1 MMLNQTHSP
10 KHLSIAGVLLTIGVT
25 IGFLWTAWQWHQRDN
40 WPPKLS
46 VRAIQANEAQTF
58 RHLQQFAQ
66 AQKLYKEA
74 DWDQDGRKTY
84 AKFPAHLWMSVDKHN
99 QQVPVNLV
107 PRELGFAMGAD
118 TAVNG
123 YYFRNFDAQEAPE
136 TTSIK
141 KIDYASEW
149 AMAAI
154 PAIYRKTGLLMFLS
168 DSSGEI
174 FVKDTRNIP
183 LFYPA
188 NPQSDEWKRID
199 TLEQLQ
205 QLQRTMEYGSPDPT

>member
-1 MMLNQTHSP
+1 MMINKTQSP
-10 KHLSIAGVLLTIGVT
+10 NNLSIAGILLTIGVT
-25 IGFLWTAWQWHQRDN
+25 IGFVWAAWQWHQRDN

-46 VRAIQANEAQTF
+46 VSAIQANEVQTF
-58 RHLQQFAQ
+58 QHLQQFAQ
-66 AQKLYKEA
+66 AQALYKDV
-74 DWDQDGRKTY
+74 DWDHDGRKTY

-99 QQVPVNLV
+99 QQIPVNLV
-107 PRELGFAMGAD
+107 SRDLGFAMGAD

-123 YYFRNFDAQEAPE
+123 YYFRNFDTQETPGAAV
-136 TTSIK
+136 IR
-141 KIDYASEW
+141 KIDYASAW

-168 DSSGEI
+168 DSSGRV
-174 FVKDTRNIP
+174 FARDARNPP

-188 NPQSDEWKRID
+188 DAQADEWSRVD

-205 QLQRTMEYGSPDPT
+205 QLQHAAEYIPPDSM

>member
-1 MMLNQTHSP
+1 MMKQTQSP
-10 KHLSIAGVLLTIGVT
+10 NNLSIAGVLLTIGVT
-25 IGFLWTAWQWHQRDN
+25 IGFLWAAWQWYQRDN
-40 WPPKLS
+40 WPLKLS
-46 VRAIQANEAQTF
+46 VSAIQANEVQTF
-58 RHLQQFAQ
+58 RCLQQFAQ
-66 AQKLYKEA
+66 AQKLYKDA

-84 AKFPAHLWMSVDKHN
+84 AKFPAHLWVSVNKHN

-107 PRELGFAMGAD
+107 SRELGFAMGPD
-118 TAVNG
+118 TTVNG
-123 YYFRNFDAQEAPE
+123 YYFRNFDTQETPE
-136 TTSIK
+136 TTFIK

-168 DSSGEI
+168 DSSGQI
-174 FVKDTRNIP
+174 FVKDARNIP

-188 NPQSDEWKRID
+188 NPQSEEWSKVD

-205 QLQRTMEYGSPDPT
+205 HFQHSIEAEY

>member
-1 MMLNQTHSP
+1 MFHNTQA
-10 KHLSIAGVLLTIGVT
+10 KNNLSIAGVLLTIGVT
-25 IGFLWTAWQWHQRDN
+25 LGFLWAAWQWHQRDN

-46 VRAIQANEAQTF
+46 VKAIQTNEAQTF

-66 AQKLYKEA
+66 AQNLYKET
-74 DWDQDGRKTY
+74 DWDQDGKKTY

-99 QQVPVNLV
+99 QQVPVNLI
-107 PRELGFAMGAD
+107 PRELGFAMGPD

-123 YYFRNFDAQEAPE
+123 YYFRNFDTQEAPE

-168 DSSGEI
+168 DSSGRI
-174 FVKDTRNIP
+174 FVKDARNIP

-188 NPQSDEWKRID
+188 NAQTDEWKRID
-199 TLEQLQ
+199 TLEQL
-205 QLQRTMEYGSPDPT
+205 LQFQHITEYNPT